1 LTGQYLSIP
10 AVCNPEALPAKYKDM
25 YLSRKQNKDALILN
39 QTALDIFDGNLP
51 YHDEIAILTFLTCFV
66 DNYKNDSLSPLRSP
80 LIFPSH
86 KDLPPAYFQVC
97 GADPLRD
104 EGLIY
109 EMVLREDCG
118 IETKLDIFPGL
129 PHGFWTWWPT
139 AKFGVD
145 LQEKS
150 VEGLKW
156 LLEKSK

>member
-1 LTGQYLSIP
+1 L
-10 AVCNPEALPAKYKDM
+10 
-25 YLSRKQNKDALILN
+25 
-39 QTALDIFDGNLP
+39 
-51 YHDEIAILTFLTCFV
+51 FV

-118 IETKLDIFPGL
+118 IKTKLDIFPGL
-129 PHGFWTWWPT
+129 PHGFWTWWPS

-150 VEGLKW
+150 VAGLKW
-156 LLEKSK
+156 LLEQSK